1 MPHSRRIAPSQKPR
15 TFRGSGRGVTGRA
28 DPWADPLVRPGRPR
42 PALLPKHQVSA
53 TGEEPAGG
61 PAADQ
66 GVRPTTYA
74 GVSGTQTASQHS
86 SEVLAK

>member
-28 DPWADPLVRPGRPR
+28 DPLVRAGRPR

-74 GVSGTQTASQHS
+74 GVSGTQTASQQS